1 MLIFFIVCGQMTQEQ
16 NLPCLMTGDFMYML
30 ICVIISNAVCLPCSL
45 TFGPLSARFL
55 CRL

>member
-45 TFGPLSARFL
+45 TFRPLSARFL